1 MIKAIMNTETL
12 LSWTRLLPSFQPP
25 FFIQLWTRIN
35 SNIFISDNLSRFPW
49 SKAGNIC
56 VLILH
61 SVDGANSGRK
71 KKKRHRAKSSKWK
84 RKTVWKVSLNYWLN
98 ESRGIIKRSISRVLM
113 EGSSF
118 SCTLNIKYSS
128 STLFLCKHEEQVAS
142 DKREGDIP
150 TKCDAKSAPRKPTT
164 LHTNT
169 LKIQSIEPEKKA
181 ALLRT
186 YSFHGSILCAVEQ
199 SDDTQTRQA
208 RWERRQTAETL
219 PSSPGFAQHVMVEVS
234 TVFFIAFAM
243 PRSLSRP
250 IHRDVVQKEFKI
262 LFWFRAFFLISF
274 FIVVF
279 VIIVAVVVLA
289 VFK

>member
-113 EGSSF
+113 ESSSF

-169 LKIQSIEPEKKA
+169 LKIQSIEPEKKSSA
-181 ALLRT
+181 PPYIFIPWKHFMRSRAVRWYANKASQMRETTGCGDPSVLSRLRT
-186 YSFHGSILCAVEQ
+186 TRYGGSEHSFLYCFCNASFSLAP
-199 SDDTQTRQA
+199 DTS
-208 RWERRQTAETL
+208 RR
-219 PSSPGFAQHVMVEVS
+219 
-234 TVFFIAFAM
+234 
-243 PRSLSRP
+243 
-250 IHRDVVQKEFKI
+250 
-262 LFWFRAFFLISF
+262 RAKRI
-274 FIVVF
+274 
-279 VIIVAVVVLA
+279 
-289 VFK
+289 